1 MGRLEGKVALI
12 SGGAKGMGEIEARM
26 FAEEGAS
33 LVIAD
38 ILDDR
43 GKNLASEISEISS
56 SGECVYVHL
65 DVRNMSE
72 WNTVV
77 ETAIRTFGKLDILV
91 NNAGVTSRMML
102 LDTPEEDWDRVLDIN
117 SKGTFLGIKA
127 TVPAMRESGGGS
139 IVNISSQMGLVGG
152 DFSSPQ
158 YQASKGAVR
167 LLTKSVAVQYAA
179 ENIRCNSVH
188 PAPIETDMTA
198 GMRADKEKFADMI
211 RRIPMGRYGKPEEVA
226 YAVIYLASDESS
238 FVTGSEV
245 VVDGGWTAQ

>member
-77 ETAIRTFGKLDILV
+77 ETAIKTFGKLDILV

-245 VVDGGWTAQ
+245 VVDGGWKAQ

>member
-72 WNTVV
+72 WNTAV

-211 RRIPMGRYGKPEEVA
+211 RRIPMGR
-226 YAVIYLASDESS
+226 
-238 FVTGSEV
+238 
-245 VVDGGWTAQ
+245 

>member
-1 MGRLEGKVALI
+1 MGRLKGKVALI
-12 SGGAKGMGEIEARM
+12 SGAAKGMGAVEARM
-26 FAEEGAS
+26 FAKEGAS
-33 LVIAD
+33 LVLGD
-38 ILDDR
+38 VLEDE
-43 GKNLASEISEISS
+43 GKKLASEISAAGIT
-56 SGECVYVHL
+56 CIFTPL
-65 DVRNMSE
+65 DVRKASE
-72 WNTVV
+72 WELAVTKA
-77 ETAIRTFGKLDILV
+77 TSAFGRLNVLV
-91 NNAGVTSRMML
+91 NNAGVTSRMNL

-117 SKGTFLGIKA
+117 AKGSFLGIKA
-127 TVPAMRESGGGS
+127 VIPAMKRSGGGS

-167 LLTKSVAVQYAA
+167 ILTKSVAIQYAS
-179 ENIRCNSVH
+179 EGIRCNSVH

-198 GMRADKEKFADMI
+198 DVRADEKRLADMV

-226 YAVIYLASDESS
+226 YAVLYLASNESS